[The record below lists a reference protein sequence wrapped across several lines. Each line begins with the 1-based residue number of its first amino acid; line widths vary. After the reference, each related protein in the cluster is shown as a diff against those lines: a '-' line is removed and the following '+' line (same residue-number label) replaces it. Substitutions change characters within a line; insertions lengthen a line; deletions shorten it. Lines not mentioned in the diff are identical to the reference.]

1 MTVDAEQVTITESY
15 VAAGEWVTV
24 ERLDRFD
31 PSKGSRE
38 IARVPVD
45 GPPPVDERLAAL
57 EAKAAEADSLKAV
70 LVDKGVIAEADVVAI
85 AAPAEEV
92 AIKG

>member
-15 VAAGEWVTV
+15 VEAGEWVTV

-38 IARVPVD
+38 IARVPVE

-70 LVDKGVIAEADVVAI
+70 LVDKGVIAEADVVAV
-85 AAPAEEV
+85 AEAPV
-92 AIKG
+92 AVKPG